1 MEATPRA
8 PIGSR
13 SRQAVMDRR
22 ASRAAT
28 PPRVRGSKTGQAAGG
43 AELGYGT
50 GGSAQGLSQEA
61 TIDRTPPALP
71 ASPSTSTPA
80 APNVAPLPPTLPTL
94 QADSARVVAPLPPT
108 LPTLQADPTARSSD
122 DASAQRTDSS
132 THPRTETG
140 LRVRTPTMY
149 AARLDE
155 DDTDENSALLP
166 EEGSM
171 RSDLTHN
178 TKVLNM
184 LLEDVKGLKAK
195 DAELER
201 IQDELAQIDDEVDDS
216 CETLATLISL
226 VFLAPTFT
234 RSHKAVSLTLTLIV
248 WSMQALLTYKLYA
261 NAKINDGGQVMLDL
275 GSGYMEMNHTMA
287 SAECDGCCD
296 DSIHSTDCRL
306 GMMDAFENAIFER
319 KAGECA
325 GCEFSEKDTDP
336 LTIGNRRQSGDRW
349 SSEMYDMNLPW
360 SPEPNEGGIDLCFS
374 ERGLANGWVNL
385 FAGMMIIIITLIREI
400 QEALGGIY
408 VVKQLKN
415 DVIVGGKKTGDKKL
429 SIVGL
434 LSYVWVCIIV
444 LFHCVIG
451 VYLLYAS
458 FRRSEYL
465 ALGQSSPLTFLC
477 RLLTC
482 VPILVA

>member
-1 MEATPRA
+1 
-8 PIGSR
+8 
-13 SRQAVMDRR
+13 MDRR

-28 PPRVRGSKTGQAAGG
+28 PPRVRTSKIGQAVGG
-43 AELGYGT
+43 AESGDGTSQDGGLG
-50 GGSAQGLSQEA
+50 
-61 TIDRTPPALP
+61 RTPPALP
-71 ASPSTSTPA
+71 PSSKAPA
-80 APNVAPLPPTLPTL
+80 APNVAPLPPSLSTTAAPN
-94 QADSARVVAPLPPT
+94 VAPLPPSLST
-108 LPTLQADPTARSSD
+108 TAAPIVAPLPPSLSTPQADPAPLPPNLPTPQADPTTEPSD
-122 DASAQRTDSS
+122 DASAQSADT
-132 THPRTETG
+132 TLRTETS

-149 AARLDE
+149 TAQLDDE
-155 DDTDENSALLP
+155 DDADENSALLG
-166 EEGSM
+166 EGSVV
-171 RSDLTHN
+171 SDLAHN
-178 TKVLNM
+178 TKILNM
-184 LLEDVKGLKAK
+184 LVEDVKGLKAK

-226 VFLAPTFT
+226 TFLAPTFT
-234 RSHKAVSLTLTLIV
+234 LSHKCISLTLTFIV

-275 GSGYMEMNHTMA
+275 GSGYMEMNYTMA
-287 SAECDGCCD
+287 SEECDGCCD
-296 DSIHSTDCRL
+296 ESIHSTECRL

-325 GCEFSEKDTDP
+325 GCEFSEKNTDP

-349 SSEMYDMNLPW
+349 SSEIYDMNLPW
-360 SPEPNEGGIDLCFS
+360 SPEPNEGGISLCFS

-408 VVKQLKN
+408 VVKRLKY
-415 DVIVGGKKTGDKKL
+415 DVVVDGQKTGEKKL

-434 LSYVWVCIIV
+434 LSYVWLCVIV
-444 LFHCVIG
+444 LFHCIIG

-458 FRRSEYL
+458 FRRSEYPL
-465 ALGQSSPLTFLC
+465 FDSPHISL
-477 RLLTC
+477 
-482 VPILVA
+482 

>member
-1 MEATPRA
+1 METTPRA
-8 PIGSR
+8 PISSR

-28 PPRVRGSKTGQAAGG
+28 PPRVRGSKTGQAMGD
-43 AELGYGT
+43 AEPGDGTSQGDRLG
-50 GGSAQGLSQEA
+50 
-61 TIDRTPPALP
+61 RTPPALP
-71 ASPSTSTPA
+71 PSSRAPA
-80 APNVAPLPPTLPTL
+80 APNVAPLPPSL
-94 QADSARVVAPLPPT
+94 SAPAAPLVAPLPPGILRPQT
-108 LPTLQADPTARSSD
+108 DPAPLPSHLPTLQADPAAEPSD
-122 DASAQRTDSS
+122 DATAQSADT
-132 THPRTETG
+132 TPRTETP

-149 AARLDE
+149 TAHLDDE
-155 DDTDENSALLP
+155 DEADEADENSALLG
-166 EEGSM
+166 EGSV
-171 RSDLTHN
+171 RRDLAHN
-178 TKVLNM
+178 TKILNM
-184 LLEDVKGLKAK
+184 LIEDVKGLKAK

-226 VFLAPTFT
+226 TFLAPTFT
-234 RSHKAVSLTLTLIV
+234 RSHKCISLFLTFIV

-287 SAECDGCCD
+287 SEECDGCCD
-296 DSIHSTDCRL
+296 ESIHSTECRL

-349 SSEMYDMNLPW
+349 SSEIYDMNLPW
-360 SPEPNEGGIDLCFS
+360 SPEPNEGGISLCFS
-374 ERGLANGWVNL
+374 ERGLANGWLNL

-408 VVKQLKN
+408 VVKQLKY
-415 DVIVGGKKTGDKKL
+415 DVIVDGEKTGDKKL

-434 LSYVWVCIIV
+434 LSYVWVCVIV
-444 LFHCVIG
+444 LFHCIIG

-458 FRRSEYL
+458 FRRSEYPVL
-465 ALGQSSPLTFLC
+465 
-477 RLLTC
+477 R
-482 VPILVA
+482 